1 MKKQQPKSAIDVAKI
16 LFTFLDH
23 ASADDLETFE
33 ICIGE
38 LAARS
43 CTQGNIGKSAFLY
56 SAISVINKSSIVI
69 LEKEI
74 KELKHEISIETDR
87 PTKEDLRCTLELR
100 TSLEEYHANSDRVS
114 TNQWNT
120 ISSDIPIL

>member
-1 MKKQQPKSAIDVAKI
+1 MKKPQKYSADVVAKV
-16 LFTFLDH
+16 LFTFLDN
-23 ASADDLETFE
+23 ASVSDLDTFE
-33 ICIGE
+33 ICLSK

-56 SAISVINKSSIVI
+56 SAISAINKSSIKI
-69 LEKEI
+69 LEEEI
-74 KELKHEISIETDR
+74 KELKHEISIECDR

>member
-1 MKKQQPKSAIDVAKI
+1 MKKPQPKSAIDVAKI

-38 LAARS
+38 FAARS

-120 ISSDIPIL
+120 ISSNIPIL